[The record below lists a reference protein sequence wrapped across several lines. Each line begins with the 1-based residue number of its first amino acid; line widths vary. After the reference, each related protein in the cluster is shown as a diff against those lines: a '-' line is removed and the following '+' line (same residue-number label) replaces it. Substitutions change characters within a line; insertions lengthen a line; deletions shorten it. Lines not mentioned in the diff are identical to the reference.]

1 MFISEI
7 QKARSR
13 MRLAIGIVVLAVA
26 AGAITLWA
34 SGAVGN
40 SFSTGVLLAA
50 GLGIVVA
57 AWVARGWLRN
67 RQRRRLMEMQDSALW

>member
-1 MFISEI
+1 
-7 QKARSR
+7 
-13 MRLAIGIVVLAVA
+13 MRLAIGIVVLVA
-26 AGAITLWA
+26 AMGAITLWA

-40 SFSTGVLLAA
+40 SISTGVLLAA

-57 AWVARGWLRN
+57 AWVARVWLRN